1 MKKIIAFLLF
11 IVMLTYSYA
20 SLVYYVKKG
29 DTLFSIA
36 KRYHLKVDTLK
47 HLNNLSDNNIKVR
60 QKLYIRKSSST
71 KTQKKKVIY
80 HKVKKGETL
89 WRIAYKYHLPF
100 QKIMIWNKIKNVG
113 DLKTGQVLTI
123 YLDLDKKDTYKKRKS
138 SKRIRY
144 KGKLK
149 LPVKGIVETAP
160 LHKGINIKC
169 RNGSKVRSS
178 GKGIVEYVG
187 QLTGYKNVV
196 IVQHNGNLF
205 TIYGG
210 LGRIIVRKGQKIRSG
225 KTLGYISKMSYY
237 QYPILHFEVIH
248 YGKNVNPIKY
258 LKRY

>member
-36 KRYHLKVDTLK
+36 KKYHLKVDTLK
-47 HLNNLSDNNIKVR
+47 QLNNLSDNHIKVK
-60 QKLYIRKSSST
+60 QKLYIRKLHST
-71 KTQKKKVIY
+71 KTQKKKVVY

-100 QKIMIWNKIKNVG
+100 QKIMIWNKIKHVG

-123 YLDLDKKDTYKKRKS
+123 YLDKKDTYKPKKT

-169 RNGSKVRSS
+169 RNGAKVRSS
-178 GKGIVEYVG
+178 GKGTVEYVG
-187 QLTGYKNVV
+187 QLIGYKNVV
-196 IVQHNGNLF
+196 IVQHPGSLF

-225 KTLGYISKMSYY
+225 RTLGYISKMSHYK
-237 QYPILHFEVIH
+237 YPILHFEVIH

-258 LKRY
+258 LKRH